1 MFTDR
6 VVGELQ
12 QIKVDIQK
20 WLTGRS
26 ETPEVDAAL
35 TRRNA
40 EELIWKLQE
49 RYGYIPDKHELDQ

>member
-20 WLTGRS
+20 WLTGRN
-26 ETPEVDAAL
+26 ETPDGDPAL

-49 RYGYIPDKHELDQ
+49 RYGYTPVKQELDQ